1 MHYKIAY
8 LTSKDPLDKNQA
20 SGVYYYQS
28 RALKKQNMEIHHLGP
43 VNILIKRFLKSG
55 FKLVNRLLNKKY
67 NIDHSIVISKI
78 YGRIFS
84 KKLKKGNYDIVFADK
99 ASCELAYINT
109 DIPVIYS
116 TDGTF
121 KLLNNYYPHLSGL
134 FKISEKE
141 GNIIEQNAINRSS
154 IIICASRWAASSVIN
169 DYNCPPEKVHIIPR
183 GANIDII
190 PDKELIANKK
200 KNDVCRLLFIGS
212 EYYRKGYDI
221 AYETMSYIRSK
232 GIPVRLIAAGCCPP
246 SEFIDKDVE
255 IMPYLNKNTQ
265 QGMATFNKLM
275 LNSDFY
281 LLPTRAE
288 CMGIGFCESAAYG
301 LPVITRD
308 TGGVCEVVKNGI
320 NGYTLDRKADHRDF
334 GEKIISIFKSDENY
348 YNLVRASRIYF
359 EERLNWDVWSANLKN
374 IFDGYFAYR
383 IQEQTIYPRLNGNT
397 LHSGIDLN
405 PSFAGRFME
414 TSARVFNDPI
424 K

>member
-8 LTSKDPLDKNQA
+8 LTSKDPLDKNEA

-43 VNILIKRFLKSG
+43 VNNFIIRFLKTG
-55 FKLVNRLLNKKY
+55 FKLVHRFLNKKY
-67 NIDHSIVISKI
+67 NTDHSIIISKI
-78 YGRIFS
+78 YGRVFS

-116 TDGTF
+116 TDATF

-134 FKISEKE
+134 FKVSEKE
-141 GNIIEQNAINRSS
+141 GNIIEQNAINRSCMV
-154 IIICASRWAASSVIN
+154 ICASRWAATSVVN
-169 DYNCPPEKVHIIPR
+169 DYDYPSEKVYVIPR
-183 GANIDII
+183 GANIDIV

-200 KNDVCRLLFIGS
+200 KNDVCHLLFIGW

-221 AYETMSYIRSK
+221 AYQTMAYIRSK
-232 GIPVRLIAAGCCPP
+232 GIPVKLIAAGCCPP

-265 QGMATFNKLM
+265 KGMAEFNKVM

-281 LLPTRAE
+281 ILPTRAE

-308 TGGVCEVVKNGI
+308 TGGVTEVVKNGI
-320 NGYTLDRKADHRDF
+320 NGYTLDHKADHRDF
-334 GEKIISIFKSDENY
+334 GEKIISIFKSDEKY
-348 YNLVRASRIYF
+348 YNLVHASRNYF

-374 IFDGYFAYR
+374 IFDGYFACR
-383 IQEQTIYPRLNGNT
+383 IKEQTLYPRLNGKT
-397 LHSGIDLN
+397 VHSNIDQH
-405 PSFAGRFME
+405 
-414 TSARVFNDPI
+414 TSVFHP
-424 K
+424 